1 MDHLNEYGN
10 ARVSLN
16 KANSKL
22 FGVASKINPP
32 KILLRPEA
40 SPAHASK
47 KMAGSINRTSI
58 LSCEEEKLLYEVD
71 RQDRN
76 GRSSSRQSRRAL
88 DLNNLFLFKRIG
100 TARLNCS

>member
-10 ARVSLN
+10 PRVSLK

-40 SPAHASK
+40 KQKISWNYLK
-47 KMAGSINRTSI
+47 T
-58 LSCEEEKLLYEVD
+58 
-71 RQDRN
+71 
-76 GRSSSRQSRRAL
+76 
-88 DLNNLFLFKRIG
+88 
-100 TARLNCS
+100 